1 MTNQS
6 KPSSAAPMAN
16 WVFSNPSAHVPA
28 NAMRPANQRQSDAI
42 LNAIRRC
49 APGTS
54 RNLWGTAND

>member
-16 WVFSNPSAHVPA
+16 SVLSTHSANVPSRAIK
-28 NAMRPANQRQSDAI
+28 PANQRQSDAI
-42 LNAIRRC
+42 LNATSRS

-54 RNLWGTAND
+54 RNLWGTANE